1 MKIHESG
8 EDYLETILLL
18 TKKNGSV
25 RSIDI
30 ANELDFTKPSVS
42 RAMRILKEGNLIIVE
57 KSGNIILTEE
67 GLCKAQDIYQRH
79 QIITDYLIKELNV
92 SEKTAGK
99 DACRIEHIISV
110 ETLDRMKEK
119 INFKS

>member
-92 SEKTAGK
+92 SEETASK